1 MGIVSH
7 CPNGHR
13 AKLKDRYAGLRIRCP
28 ACGVKYWVDRAESA
42 AGSALIVPDAEPSVV
57 PAVSASEAESTL
69 LPEAIAAAP
78 EAAWC
83 IALPG
88 GEPSQPLQAAAM
100 LAWLAAGKATGK
112 ELVWRSDWSDWKPI
126 GVIFPESLGGD
137 QDVNNTALSVPR
149 AAGSGTIGSDES
161 S

>member
-13 AKLKDRYAGLRIRCP
+13 VKLKDRYAGLRIRCP

-42 AGSALIVPDAEPSVV
+42 GGSAVIVPDAEPSAG
-57 PAVSASEAESTL
+57 PAASTLEAESPP

-88 GEPSQPLQAAAM
+88 GEPSQPMQAPAM
-100 LAWLAAGKATGK
+100 QTWLVSGKATGN

-126 GVIFPESLGGD
+126 ALIFPESLGGD
-137 QDVNNTALSVPR
+137 QDANSTALSVPR
-149 AAGSGTIGSDES
+149 SARSGTIGAEEYP
-161 S
+161 